1 MRKQIGTNDRATG
14 ETAVTARICM
24 SFRPVR
30 TFYIGLS
37 LAVGI
42 IISGCSPS
50 VELLSDVPEGE
61 VNEVLSALMAA
72 GITASKTTGKEG
84 LASVAV
90 DQRQIGKA
98 IAKLNAEGL
107 PHERFAKMGEVF
119 RKEGLISSPLEERA
133 RYLWALSQELSSTV
147 SQIDGVLKARVHVVL
162 PERSSGTDP
171 ALPSSAAVF
180 IKYRKLYNMEEASTQ
195 IKRLVANSI
204 PGLTIEKVSVILL
217 PAMPAV
223 SKDDS
228 FEGDKD
234 AKVWGY
240 RVASESVAGLSALL
254 ITMLVLMIIAL
265 GAALIMAVKIFGIN
279 FGGYVP
285 AWKSKT
291 NVDSGKD
298 S

>member
-1 MRKQIGTNDRATG
+1 MEKRPTRAVLLVAG
-14 ETAVTARICM
+14 LLIALLVT
-24 SFRPVR
+24 
-30 TFYIGLS
+30 
-37 LAVGI
+37 
-42 IISGCSPS
+42 GCSRS
-50 VELLSDVPEGE
+50 VELLTDVPEGE

-72 GITASKTTGKEG
+72 GISASKTNGKEG
-84 LASVAV
+84 MASIAV

-180 IKYRKLYNMEEASTQ
+180 VKYRKLNSLEEVSTQ

-204 PGLTIEKVSVILL
+204 PGLTVDKVSVILL
-217 PAMPAV
+217 PAVSPN
-223 SKDDS
+223 SKDD
-228 FEGDKD
+228 FLHV
-234 AKVWGY
+234 ATFTKVWGFQ
-240 RVASESVAGLSALL
+240 VANESVAGLNALLATMLILILSTLTASAL
-254 ITMLVLMIIAL
+254 MAL
-265 GAALIMAVKIFGIN
+265 KIFGTSWRRAIA
-279 FGGYVP
+279 V
-285 AWKSKT
+285 WKSKNREDT
-291 NVDSGKD
+291 GLGS
-298 S
+298 

>member
-1 MRKQIGTNDRATG
+1 MTLPYMAYR
-14 ETAVTARICM
+14 
-24 SFRPVR
+24 SFRA
-30 TFYIGLS
+30 LS
-37 LAVGI
+37 ITLCVALGI
-42 IISGCSPS
+42 SISGCSPS
-50 VELLSDVPEGE
+50 VELLTDVPEGE

-72 GITASKTTGKEG
+72 GISASKTNGKEG
-84 LASVAV
+84 LASIAV
-90 DQRQIGKA
+90 DQRQIGRA

-180 IKYRKLYNMEEASTQ
+180 IKYRKLYSMDEASAQ

-204 PGLTIEKVSVILL
+204 PGLTVDKVSVILL
-217 PAMPAV
+217 PAMAPAGR
-223 SKDDS
+223 DDPA
-228 FEGDKD
+228 EGGGL

-240 RVASESVAGLSALL
+240 HVAKDSVAGLNALL
-254 ITMLVLMIIAL
+254 VSMLVICICAL
-265 GAALIMAVKIFGIN
+265 GFSTWMALKVFGIRWN
-279 FGGYVP
+279 RLAPV
-285 AWKSKT
+285 WKSKSRADT
-291 NVDSGKD
+291 GAGS
-298 S
+298 